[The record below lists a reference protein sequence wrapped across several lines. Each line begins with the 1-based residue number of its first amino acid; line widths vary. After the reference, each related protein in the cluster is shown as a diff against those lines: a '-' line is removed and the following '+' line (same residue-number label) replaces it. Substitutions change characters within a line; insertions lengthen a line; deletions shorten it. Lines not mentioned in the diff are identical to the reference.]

1 MQDVVI
7 YSKYAGGD
15 VLEVSKMDEVVYI
28 HTEQIFNYEHESA
41 TIELTREE
49 AMKLALSL
57 FDSLKIK

>member
-1 MQDVVI
+1 
-7 YSKYAGGD
+7 
-15 VLEVSKMDEVVYI
+15 MDEVVYI